1 MAPGSDAAWWRCPI
15 HGKVRPVNRAVQ
27 SLLSA
32 GRVALFASAL
42 LAACAQ
48 ESAPEPPPQVCAPLA
63 FRSCDT
69 DACRGVQQCA
79 SSGLRYSS
87 CACVVTDAGYADAPD
102 VGPDVGPDADPDANA
117 DASPD
122 ADPDATGDAD
132 ADASSDAQDAPD
144 GSVDAGADAG

>member
-1 MAPGSDAAWWRCPI
+1 M
-15 HGKVRPVNRAVQ
+15 NRAVQ

-102 VGPDVGPDADPDANA
+102 VGLDADPDATA